1 MNRSDTRGLSCENAP
16 PRAEPAFTEG
26 CEVVH
31 GEYFSHTDEPVLTFY
46 RNRVYV
52 NTACLKALPQISY
65 VQFLI
70 HPQKRILLLR
80 PGLPQEKDAF
90 RWCSADPQK
99 RRPRHIPCPAFSAM
113 LFPWMGWNPSHRIR
127 LLGRLLADRTGQ
139 LLAFDLTAPECFAP
153 PAAAPPGPD
162 SELTAPECHAHLAAA
177 APLHPGSENPGSSPK
192 AGMPP
197 PGSALTASCSSQRV
211 GMPPPGSENPGSGS
225 SRNAGMPRFRADW
238 ALRFGTPVHEHQNL
252 LVQTRPQD
260 PRPLCADP
268 GPDTRSSADS
278 ENRRNI
284 HDTEPATGLSDRP

>member
-113 LFPWMGWNPSHRIR
+113 LFPWMGWNPSDRIR
-127 LLGRLLADRTGQ
+127 LLGRLLSDRTGQ

-153 PAAAPPGPD
+153 PAAVGP
-162 SELTAPECHAHLAAA
+162 
-177 APLHPGSENPGSSPK
+177 
-192 AGMPP
+192 
-197 PGSALTASCSSQRV
+197 
-211 GMPPPGSENPGSGS
+211 PPPGSEHHASCS

-260 PRPLCADP
+260 PRPLYTDP
-268 GPDTRSSADS
+268 CPDTRSSADS
-278 ENRRNI
+278 ENRRNTY
-284 HDTEPATGLSDRP
+284 DAEPATGLSDRP

>member
-113 LFPWMGWNPSHRIR
+113 LFPWMGWNPSDRIR
-127 LLGRLLADRTGQ
+127 LLGRLLSDRTGQ

-153 PAAAPPGPD
+153 PAAVGP
-162 SELTAPECHAHLAAA
+162 
-177 APLHPGSENPGSSPK
+177 
-192 AGMPP
+192 
-197 PGSALTASCSSQRV
+197 
-211 GMPPPGSENPGSGS
+211 PPPGSEHHASCS
-225 SRNAGMPRFRADW
+225 SRNTQMPLPGSEHHASCSSRNTQMPLPGSEHHASCSSRNTQMPRFRADW

-260 PRPLCADP
+260 PRPLYTDP
-268 GPDTRSSADS
+268 CPDTRSSADS
-278 ENRRNI
+278 ENRRNTY
-284 HDTEPATGLSDRP
+284 DAEPATGLSDRP